1 MTSVAVVTDST
12 ADIRGEL
19 AARLDVSVVS
29 LSVVYAD
36 GKSVPE
42 SELTDLAAYWRKLAD
57 LSHLPTTSQPSVGA
71 FTECYEPL
79 LAAGKDIVSVHIS
92 GDLSGTL
99 DSARLAAETLAEKY
113 PDRTIRLCDSRSAG
127 GGLAMVALAAYAAAA
142 RGENVE
148 SVGAAA
154 DQAAEQAQIW
164 FAVESL
170 EHLRR
175 GGRIGSA
182 QAWLGT
188 ALKIK
193 PILTCEGEITPIE
206 RVRTSKRA
214 FERMVAF
221 AEQLRDEGKTS
232 WVVQHIQ
239 APSEAALLVDR
250 ATEILGTE
258 PLLVSEVGPVIGTH
272 VGPGLLGIGG
282 LPPITLPD

>member
-1 MTSVAVVTDST
+1 
-12 ADIRGEL
+12 
-19 AARLDVSVVS
+19 
-29 LSVVYAD
+29 
-36 GKSVPE
+36 
-42 SELTDLAAYWRKLAD
+42 
-57 LSHLPTTSQPSVGA
+57 
-71 FTECYEPL
+71 
-79 LAAGKDIVSVHIS
+79 VHIS